1 MTACGTGRMIR
12 RGLIATRYPLSSIIL
27 FLILP
32 NLVLAGPETDH
43 VPALQVHEEVW
54 AIPASP
60 VPILAY
66 LIRPIGGGP
75 FPLVVMN
82 HGVSLDAK
90 ERSYFPVIEFRDAAL
105 WFARQG
111 YVVVAPVRPGY
122 GATAIEIPERGL
134 FGLFFS
140 GVGKCS
146 DAEFREAGL
155 AVASIDKWIIDYMST
170 QSFIKRD
177 VIIVGQSGGGWG
189 SIALGSQNP
198 ESVRAIIGF
207 AAGRGGHLNGKP
219 NNNCAPDQLVDAVA
233 EFGRTARVP
242 MLWIYTH
249 NDSYFGPDLSKR
261 MVEAFRAAGGNV
273 EYHLL
278 SDFGGDGHFLIDSAE
293 AVQLWA
299 PLVSEFLAK
308 HR

>member
-1 MTACGTGRMIR
+1 MR
-12 RGLIATRYPLSSIIL
+12 RRYLIALIAGIAVLPLAALAQQAAPSIA
-27 FLILP
+27 P
-32 NLVLAGPETDH
+32 
-43 VPALQVHEEVW
+43 QVHEEMW
-54 AIPASP
+54 AIPSSP
-60 VPILAY
+60 VPMLAY

-82 HGVSLDAK
+82 HGVSLDATG
-90 ERSYFPVIEFRDAAL
+90 RSYFPMIEFRDAAL

-111 YVVVAPVRPGY
+111 HVVVAPVRPGY

-134 FGLFFS
+134 FGVFFS

-155 AVASIDKWIIDYMST
+155 AVASIDKWVIDYMST
-170 QSFIKRD
+170 QSFIKRNE

-189 SIALGSQNP
+189 AIALGSQNP
-198 ESVRAIIGF
+198 KSVRAIIGF
-207 AAGRGGHLNGKP
+207 AAGRGGHFNGKP
-219 NNNCAPDQLVDAVA
+219 NNNCAPDKLVDAVA

-242 MLWIYTH
+242 MLWIYAR

-261 MVEAFRAAGGNV
+261 MAEAFRAAGGNV
-273 EYHLL
+273 EYRLL
-278 SDFGGDGHFLIDSAE
+278 SDFGGDGHFLIDSAD

-299 PLVSEFLAK
+299 PIVSEFLAK
-308 HR
+308 HP

>member
-1 MTACGTGRMIR
+1 MR
-12 RGLIATRYPLSSIIL
+12 RRYLIAIVAGLAVLPLAALAQQAVPSIA
-27 FLILP
+27 P
-32 NLVLAGPETDH
+32 QG
-43 VPALQVHEEVW
+43 HEEMW
-54 AIPASP
+54 ALPSAP
-60 VPILAY
+60 VPMLAY

-82 HGVSLDAK
+82 HGVSLDATG
-90 ERSYFPVIEFRDAAL
+90 RSYFPVIEFRDAAL

-155 AVASIDKWIIDYMST
+155 AVASIDKWVIDYMST
-170 QSFIKRD
+170 QSFIKRNE

-198 ESVRAIIGF
+198 ESVRAIIVSGRRRKCRISSVIRF
-207 AAGRGGHLNGKP
+207 WRGRPFFDRLGRGRSTLGASCQRIPGQTLMKG
-219 NNNCAPDQLVDAVA
+219 L
-233 EFGRTARVP
+233 GSWT
-242 MLWIYTH
+242 L
-249 NDSYFGPDLSKR
+249 
-261 MVEAFRAAGGNV
+261 
-273 EYHLL
+273 
-278 SDFGGDGHFLIDSAE
+278 
-293 AVQLWA
+293 
-299 PLVSEFLAK
+299 
-308 HR
+308 

>member
-1 MTACGTGRMIR
+1 MSILL
-12 RGLIATRYPLSSIIL
+12 RGLIATTSIIML
-27 FLILP
+27 LILP
-32 NLVLAGPETDH
+32 NPVMAGPETEH
-43 VPALQVHEEVW
+43 PAAPQVREEMW
-54 AIPASP
+54 AIPSSP
-60 VPILAY
+60 VPMLAY
-66 LIRPIGGGP
+66 LIRPVAGGGGP

-82 HGVSLDAK
+82 HGVSLDATG
-90 ERSYFPVIEFRDAAL
+90 RSYFPVIEFRDAAL

-122 GATAIEIPERGL
+122 GATAIGIPERGL

-170 QSFIKRD
+170 QSFIKRNE

-198 ESVRAIIGF
+198 EFVRAIIGF

-219 NNNCAPDQLVDAVA
+219 NNNCAPDQLVDVVA

-242 MLWIYTH
+242 MLWIYTQ

-261 MVEAFRAAGGNV
+261 MAEAFRGAGGNL

-278 SDFGGDGHFLIDSAE
+278 SDFGADGHFFIDSAD

-308 HR
+308 YR

>member
-1 MTACGTGRMIR
+1 MITKR
-12 RGLIATRYPLSSIIL
+12 DLLRSATLAA
-27 FLILP
+27 FILP
-32 NLVLAGPETDH
+32 NLVMAGPASEHPTGH
-43 VPALQVHEEVW
+43 QVQAEVW
-54 AIPASP
+54 AISSSH
-60 VPILAY
+60 VPMLAY
-66 LIRPIGGGP
+66 LIRPIGDGP

-105 WFARQG
+105 WFARHR

-146 DAEFREAGL
+146 DAEFRDAGL
-155 AVASIDKWIIDYMST
+155 AVASIDKWVIDYMST
-170 QSFIKRD
+170 QPFINRNE

-189 SIALGSQNP
+189 AVGLGSHNP

-219 NNNCAPDQLVDAVA
+219 NNNCAPDQVVDAVA
-233 EFGRTARVP
+233 
-242 MLWIYTH
+242 
-249 NDSYFGPDLSKR
+249 
-261 MVEAFRAAGGNV
+261 
-273 EYHLL
+273 
-278 SDFGGDGHFLIDSAE
+278 
-293 AVQLWA
+293 
-299 PLVSEFLAK
+299 
-308 HR
+308 

>member
-1 MTACGTGRMIR
+1 MEAALYSARIIAMAYHSSGGKMSILL
-12 RGLIATRYPLSSIIL
+12 RGLIATLTSIIIS
-27 FLILP
+27 LILP
-32 NLVLAGPETDH
+32 NLVLAGPETEQ
-43 VPALQVHEEVW
+43 PRAPQVHEEVW
-54 AIPASP
+54 AIPSSP
-60 VPILAY
+60 VPMLAY
-66 LIRPIGGGP
+66 LIRPIGDGP
-75 FPLVVMN
+75 FPLLVMN

-90 ERSYFPVIEFRDAAL
+90 ERSYFPVIEFRGTAV

-146 DAEFREAGL
+146 DAEFRDAGL

-177 VIIVGQSGGGWG
+177 EVIIVGQSGGGWG

-233 EFGRTARVP
+233 ELGRTARVP
-242 MLWIYTH
+242 MLWIYSH
-249 NDSYFGPDLSKR
+249 
-261 MVEAFRAAGGNV
+261 NV
-273 EYHLL
+273 ER
-278 SDFGGDGHFLIDSAE
+278 F
-293 AVQLWA
+293 
-299 PLVSEFLAK
+299 
-308 HR
+308 